1 MFGSRTSD
9 HCLAASSKLEF
20 EAIRKTKV
28 YEEVARQIQHKV
40 LHEMAPG
47 DLLPSELELAQTFG
61 VSRGSVRDAIHS
73 LELIGLLDRLPGKG
87 TVVRKVS
94 AESSADPIAAALTQ
108 QRHRV
113 EELLDVRKIIEPA
126 LANRAALRITAEE
139 VAELERILERQQ
151 EKVSRHELAIEEDC
165 QFHYNIA
172 MAAENG
178 VMLRILDIL
187 MDLLRETREKS
198 LQTEGR
204 LEKSFACHRRIVA
217 ALKEHDGPAA
227 EAAMREHLHQIEII
241 VRNRF

>member
-1 MFGSRTSD
+1 MA
-9 HCLAASSKLEF
+9 AASKLAF

-40 LHEMAPG
+40 LHDLQPG
-47 DLLPSELELAQTFG
+47 DLLPPETELAQTFG
-61 VSRGSVRDAIHS
+61 VSRGSVRDAIRS

-94 AESSADPIAAALTQ
+94 AEASADPLAAALVQ

-113 EELLDVRKIIEPA
+113 EELLDVRNIIEPA
-126 LANRAALRITAEE
+126 LANRAAVRIPAEE
-139 VAELERILERQQ
+139 LGELERILARQE
-151 EKVSRHELAIEEDC
+151 EKVRRHELAIEEDC

-178 VMLRILDIL
+178 VMLRILDLL
-187 MDLLRETREKS
+187 MDLLRETREQS

-204 LEKSFACHRRIVA
+204 LEKSFASHRRILQ
-217 ALKEHDGPAA
+217 ALQQHDGPAA
-227 EAAMREHLHQIEII
+227 EAAMREHLQQIETI